1 MDTPEHPALFAI
13 SKITQITGTLTMFFT
28 GNPEQDEYE
37 IRLMMRRDASARLA
51 YAYNKGREEG
61 RLEAALVAML
71 LRVGQR
77 RFGPVPETVRD
88 RLVSI
93 TSLEQLDFLTDRL
106 LKIHGWDE
114 LFSDIEPTEGV
125 S

>member
-1 MDTPEHPALFAI
+1 
-13 SKITQITGTLTMFFT
+13 MFFT

-37 IRLMMRRDASARLA
+37 IRLMMRRDASATLA
-51 YAYNKGREEG
+51 YAYNKGLEEG
-61 RLEAALVAML
+61 RLAAGLESVL